1 MDNLLNFKQEINFAV
16 CVYEVVTAENG
27 YKNRDR
33 VTLFAFNKK
42 LQP

>member
-16 CVYEVVTAENG
+16 YVYEVVTAENG